1 MTVISTKSTAKNLK
15 KKGFV
20 EVPGDHRYLV
30 YVHDGKEVLHTKV
43 SRGSKKDLDDYL
55 IKQMSVQCRLDK
67 KEFLDLAKCPM
78 SKAEYYDRLK
88 QQGLVP

>member
-1 MTVISTKSTAKNLK
+1 MAAISTKDTLRNLK

-20 EVPGDHRYLV
+20 EVAGDHPYLLYVFGGKGGV
-30 YVHDGKEVLHTKV
+30 YNKGGHGN
-43 SRGSKKDLDDYL
+43 KKDLDDFL

-67 KEFLDLAKCPM
+67 KEFLDLARCPM
-78 SKAEYYDRLK
+78 SKAAYHDRLK

>member
-1 MTVISTKSTAKNLK
+1 MAAISTKDTLRNLK

-20 EVPGDHRYLV
+20 EVAGDHRYLV
-30 YVHDGKEVLHTKV
+30 YVHAGKEVLHTKV
-43 SRGSKKDLDDYL
+43 SHGSKKDLDDFL

-67 KEFLDLAKCPM
+67 KEFLDLARCPM
-78 SKAEYYDRLK
+78 SKAAYHDRLK